1 MSDVT
6 NHKPNGKRLSA
17 LAQLV
22 RLLMRSGLTTTADL
36 VAETGYSERAIWKA
50 KSELRDTEAGC
61 MVQPSALKPSAE
73 WVQRSAVNGAAECRS
88 QQSETRARAYKESPS
103 GIYISPKCSEVVR
116 ERTDCAALPD
126 RSTVEKACRDAA
138 GPALNCFAHGLHD
151 ISPIIG
157 LLEGGADLDRDV
169 VPAIR
174 SKAATIRGGSISSWN
189 FFVPVVSQAMAAR
202 KSASAM
208 ASKAK
213 AARSDVDSYAKANG
227 WRFETRPDGS
237 LKAIQ
242 EARA

>member
-1 MSDVT
+1 MQHESHCKLSNPARLLKALMAATGMSDAKELSDSLGIPVRT
-6 NHKPNGKRLSA
+6 IQRLKLEIA
-17 LAQLV
+17 
-22 RLLMRSGLTTTADL
+22 TA
-36 VAETGYSERAIWKA
+36 I
-50 KSELRDTEAGC
+50 
-61 MVQPSALKPSAE
+61 
-73 WVQRSAVNGAAECRS
+73 NGAP
-88 QQSETRARAYKESPS
+88 ETANSAISGAAKCANDAISGVADAINGASGASRTHARKESPS
-103 GIYISPKCSEVVR
+103 GIYISSKCSEVVR

-126 RSTVEKACRDAA
+126 RSSVEKSCRDAA
-138 GPALNCFAHGLHD
+138 GDALNCFAHGLHD

-174 SKAATIRGGSISSWN
+174 AKAATIRGGSISSWN
-189 FFVPVVSQAMAAR
+189 FFVPVVSQAMTAR
-202 KSASAM
+202 KSASAV

-242 EARA
+242 EAVA

>member
-1 MSDVT
+1 MRSAASKYLAAYIKATGITDT
-6 NHKPNGKRLSA
+6 KA
-17 LAQLV
+17 LAEALGVTV
-22 RLLMRSGLTTTADL
+22 RTIQRHKIEIAEATSVVVEPDATIATTVVATNATEATTHVATTATTVVVDEPR
-36 VAETGYSERAIWKA
+36 VH
-50 KSELRDTEAGC
+50 
-61 MVQPSALKPSAE
+61 
-73 WVQRSAVNGAAECRS
+73 
-88 QQSETRARAYKESPS
+88 ARKESPS

-242 EARA
+242 EALA